1 MNGARRD
8 GLMFLFLGCLV
19 FLLLG
24 VALES
29 IVPGPMSDFKAV
41 YYGARCVMHHQDP
54 YADGQI
60 LREYV
65 ADGGTF
71 PADPIIARSVRR
83 AVLVCINLPTG
94 LLVVAPFAL
103 LPWAPAHLLWLAVMA
118 ASLTTA
124 AFLMWNLAA
133 ERAPLLAGALIA
145 LILVNS
151 EVVMIIGNAAA
162 VAIGLCV
169 IAVWCLLKNRFAGIG
184 MVCLAL
190 SLLLKP
196 HDAGLV
202 WLYFLLAAGAYRK
215 RALQTLLVVVLVAI
229 PAVVWVSQVSP
240 HWMQEL
246 HTNLAL
252 ASARGDLNDPGPTS
266 LGAHTLGMI
275 VSLQTVVSYFHDDP
289 RFYNPVTYFVC
300 APLLLAW
307 GWFTLRT
314 PATTARTWL
323 ALASIATLSLLPVY
337 HRQYDTKLL
346 LLTVPACA
354 LLWSEGGRLKWLALL
369 VNLAGIL
376 VTGDLPWAVVFAVF
390 PHLHIATTGRS
401 GQMVMAAQ
409 VFPVPLTLL
418 AVGVFYLWVYA
429 RRPAHAGAVVTP

>member
-1 MNGARRD
+1 
-8 GLMFLFLGCLV
+8 
-19 FLLLG
+19 
-24 VALES
+24 
-29 IVPGPMSDFKAV
+29 
-41 YYGARCVMHHQDP
+41 
-54 YADGQI
+54 
-60 LREYV
+60 
-65 ADGGTF
+65 
-71 PADPIIARSVRR
+71 
-83 AVLVCINLPTG
+83 
-94 LLVVAPFAL
+94 
-103 LPWAPAHLLWLAVMA
+103 MA

-202 WLYFLLAAGAYRK
+202 WLYFLLAGGAYRK

-266 LGAHTLGMI
+266 LGAHTLG
-275 VSLQTVVSYFHDDP
+275 
-289 RFYNPVTYFVC
+289 
-300 APLLLAW
+300 
-307 GWFTLRT
+307 
-314 PATTARTWL
+314 
-323 ALASIATLSLLPVY
+323 
-337 HRQYDTKLL
+337 
-346 LLTVPACA
+346 
-354 LLWSEGGRLKWLALL
+354 
-369 VNLAGIL
+369 
-376 VTGDLPWAVVFAVF
+376 
-390 PHLHIATTGRS
+390 
-401 GQMVMAAQ
+401 
-409 VFPVPLTLL
+409 
-418 AVGVFYLWVYA
+418 
-429 RRPAHAGAVVTP
+429 